1 VEILVLETKAG
12 ILPLKV
18 LAAELLMMITLAVA
32 AVLVLQVERGLLR
45 HWPELVELVQLLL
58 FLAVLQHTLEAV
70 AVAVVEVIH
79 QTQVAPVAVVEAG
92 IPLTWLL
99 LALPIVALVV
109 AVVVATPT
117 KMAVLVVL
125 VLLLFVTQIPT
136 LLPPLQQALL
146 QLQQR
151 ADSEFIAGLVQVQL
165 LSKVTHG
172 TFCTT

>member
-1 VEILVLETKAG
+1 VEILALEIKAG

-18 LAAELLMMITLAVA
+18 LAAERLMMITLAVA

-58 FLAVLQHTLEAV
+58 FLAVPQHTLV
-70 AVAVVEVIH
+70 AVAVEAVVIIP
-79 QTQVAPVAVVEAG
+79 QTQVAPVAVAEAAMQVM
-92 IPLTWLL
+92 LQL

-136 LLPPLQQALL
+136 LLHRQLQALL

-172 TFCTT
+172 AFCTT